1 MSVGE
6 ARAASREADAQYNR
20 GIALRRGGDW
30 RGAALAFRA
39 AARLAPGDFDAVQNV
54 VNTLAQAVRA
64 GVDPFPEPGA
74 GMPETAPGA
83 AVSVVVCSVDAVR
96 LERMRASFERAMR
109 GRTSEFIVIGD
120 ARSLA
125 AAYGA
130 AVERCRHE
138 IVIFSHDDVE
148 LASPGAMDAVEA
160 ALGACDIVGVA
171 GSRRAAGPAVLWAGH
186 PHLHGWVAYPAP
198 GGAGW
203 DATVFSLE
211 SGVLGGMQTLDGC
224 LIACRRDAA
233 RRVGFDAATFDG
245 FHFYDLDFCVRA
257 HRAGYRL
264 AVTTEVLAVHAS
276 RGGFG
281 AQWQRYRARFQAK
294 FPEMTQPA
302 GAPHWYAAGVPDAA
316 ALRAFYAT
324 LRAIADEAAA

>member
-245 FHFYDLDFCVRA
+245 FHFYDLDFAYRA
-257 HRAGYRL
+257 HRQGLRL
-264 AVTTEVLAVHAS
+264 AVTTQIAVIHAS
-276 RGGFG
+276 EGDFG
-281 AQWQRYRARFQAK
+281 PDWQRYAERFRAK
-294 FPEMTQPA
+294 FPELAEPA
-302 GAPHWYAAGVPDAA
+302 GPHHSYGARVGSREELLRFHANLRGLAATP
-316 ALRAFYAT
+316 
-324 LRAIADEAAA
+324 